1 MGLLGWQSRRAVA
14 DKFLQGAS
22 FQCRSGS
29 RCGHLCRLAP
39 RVFALWRPCWP
50 CLLSSRPVR
59 LVPMAA
65 SAEAPI
71 VARGLVVLAELA
83 FWRSPAPTA
92 PRADRTPAAAVAA
105 GPAAA
110 QAAKAAVAL
119 VGRAAPE
126 ARLEH
131 RMDRRAGTA
140 AEVVAEAVVAAATTE
155 TVPARR
161 ASPTRLRL

>member
-1 MGLLGWQSRRAVA
+1 
-14 DKFLQGAS
+14 
-22 FQCRSGS
+22 
-29 RCGHLCRLAP
+29 
-39 RVFALWRPCWP
+39 
-50 CLLSSRPVR
+50 
-59 LVPMAA
+59 MAA

-71 VARGLVVLAELA
+71 VARWLVVLAELA
-83 FWRSPAPTA
+83 FRRSPAPTA

-140 AEVVAEAVVAAATTE
+140 AGVVAEAVVAAATTE

-161 ASPTRLRL
+161 ASPTRLRLLAAPAVLAATARAAPQAAAAGAAAVDLASSLPELWRARTPARSPAAMVAQAVPALAR